1 MLDGEWR
8 LTYIVGEYLL
18 TPLYMDNLTDK
29 QKNVLAFIE
38 KYQMTNGR
46 SPTLREM
53 REHFKVSSDNS
64 ILKHLKGLEV
74 KGYIKKDETAR
85 GIALLAKV
93 REQLSSNVVQ
103 VPLVGMI
110 PAGGPVLTEE
120 YIDEWVGIES
130 GLVRDLKDSFMVRVT
145 GESMIDAGIFEGDL
159 VIASMKAIP
168 KNGDIVVALVD
179 GGNTLK
185 RFVKEG
191 GRTYLRA
198 ENNSY
203 SDPEI
208 VPVEELTVQG
218 VITGLIRTY

>member
-145 GESMIDAGIFEGDL
+145 GESMLDAGIFEGDL

-198 ENNSY
+198 ENSSY

>member
-145 GESMIDAGIFEGDL
+145 GESMLDAGIFEGDL